1 MLRQLGADDHRFR
14 ALTFQPGLNILVADV
29 TPGSRETDSRNGAGK
44 SSMIELLHFLLGE
57 RADSSTLV
65 LRPELRGIEFNLLL
79 DWPQQTEPLRVSR
92 TGARTG
98 WVHLEPLPPAA
109 DRGQLELS
117 TGHLRVSEWQ
127 RLIGRDLFGLPDD
140 HAGIS
145 GRNLLSFLIRRT
157 TSQGYNSAVRS
168 HGRQSDTDAVTNL
181 AYLLGLDWHLAD
193 RYRLLKARDT
203 ARTQMQKAA
212 QDPLLGRIIGK
223 VADLRSEIALAEQ
236 RARDLERQVADFR
249 VVPEYERL
257 REQADQLDQRI
268 RQLRARDVVD
278 RRNLQDLDRA
288 LEETTDPD
296 ISYLEP
302 VYAELGVMLT
312 DQVRR
317 RFDEVEAFH
326 QSVVRNRRSYLDEEA
341 NTIRQQLADSE
352 TERQRLGEQLASI
365 LRTLQ
370 EGGALAALTTL
381 QQVLGQQQA
390 LLSALRH
397 RYEAAQALEATKRE
411 IRQARLTLQQ
421 EMDRD
426 IEARRGFIDEAT
438 LLFSEFAQRL
448 YGSDRTAYLKFEASD
463 KILRIQPHI
472 DSDNSAGIG
481 SMVIFCFDLTVS
493 ILAHR
498 AGRAPDFLV
507 HDSHLFDGVDGRQL
521 AAALFLAAEVTAREG
536 LQYIITLNS
545 DDLDKARRWNFIPDP
560 YLLPQRLAD
569 RYENGGLFGFRF

>member
-1 MLRQLGADDHRFR
+1 MLRQLGADDPRFR

-29 TPGSRETDSRNGAGK
+29 APGSRDTDSRNGAGK

-57 RADSSTLV
+57 RTDSSALA
-65 LRPELRGIEFNLLL
+65 LRPELRRVEFNLLL
-79 DWPQQTEPLRVSR
+79 GWPQQAEPLRVSR
-92 TGARTG
+92 TGTRAG
-98 WVHLEPLPPAA
+98 WVHLEPLPSAA
-109 DRGQLELS
+109 DRGQLELD
-117 TGHLRVSEWQ
+117 TGHVRIQEWQ
-127 RLIGRDLFGLPDD
+127 RLIERDLFGLPDD
-140 HAGIS
+140 HAGIG

-157 TSQGYNSAVRS
+157 TSNGYNSAVRS
-168 HGRQSDTDAVTNL
+168 HGRQSDADATTNL
-181 AYLLGLDWHLAD
+181 AYLFGLDWHLAD

-212 QDPLLGRIIGK
+212 QDPLLGRIIGN

-236 RARDLERQVADFR
+236 RVRDLERQVADFR

-268 RQLRARDVVD
+268 RQLRARDTVA
-278 RRNLQDLDRA
+278 RRNLQDLQRA
-288 LEETTDPD
+288 LEEATDPD
-296 ISYLEP
+296 VSYLEP
-302 VYAELGVMLT
+302 VYAELGVILT

-326 QSVVRNRRSYLDEEA
+326 QSVVRNRRRYLDEEA
-341 NTIRQQLADSE
+341 NTIREQLTESE
-352 TERQRLGEQLASI
+352 SELQRIGEQLASV

-397 RYEAAQALEATKRE
+397 RYEAAQTLEATKRE

-426 IEARRGFIDEAT
+426 IEERRGYVDEAT
-438 LLFSEFAQRL
+438 VLFSEFARRL
-448 YGSDRTAYLKFEASD
+448 YSPDRTAYLRFDAGD
-463 KILRIQPHI
+463 KSLRIQPHI

-481 SMVIFCFDLTVS
+481 NMVIFCFDLTVS
-493 ILAHR
+493 VLAHR

-507 HDSHLFDGVDGRQL
+507 HDSHLFDGVDDRQL
-521 AAALFLAAEVTAREG
+521 SAALFLAAEVTAREG
-536 LQYIITLNS
+536 LQYVITLNS
-545 DDLDKARRWNFIPDP
+545 DDLDKARRRGFIPDP
-560 YLLPQRLAD
+560 YLLPQRLTD
-569 RYENGGLFGFRF
+569 RYEDGGLFGFRF